1 MQLQVFLLRN
11 KSSSTQGYTLIE
23 LLVVIII
30 VGILSAIAIPS
41 FLGQT
46 AKARQSE
53 GKMNVSGIL
62 RAQQA
67 YFLENNE
74 FVTSIEELGRLGLGI
89 KPQTANYNYLLN
101 KTESGQG
108 VVTIANPVN
117 NAPYKAYAGG
127 VGLVYQA
134 GADNPVSQSILC
146 ESIES
151 GVALTASA
159 VIVQPGA
166 PQAGGGQLVC
176 NEAQTQEVN

>member
-41 FLGQT
+41 FLNQT
-46 AKARQSE
+46 GKARQTE
-53 GKMNVSGIL
+53 GKLNVSSIL
-62 RAQQA
+62 KAQQS

-101 KTESGQG
+101 ETESGQG
-108 VVTIANPVN
+108 VVAIANPVN

-127 VGLVYQA
+127 VGLVYET
-134 GADNPVSQSILC
+134 GGNNPVSQSILC
-146 ESIES
+146 ESIGS

-159 VIVQPGA
+159 VVVQAGNS
-166 PQAGGGQLVC
+166 QTGGGQLVC
-176 NEAQTQEVN
+176 NDAEAQEVK